1 MSMPRVSKG
10 ETPARH
16 GLLLAAGLLT
26 LCVAAHAQEKPQ
38 FGQPASHLEIAPW
51 DITAEP
57 DGNGLPE
64 GGGTAREG
72 AAIYAVRCQS
82 CHGENGAGGPAT
94 RLAGIQGTIGAK
106 TARVRTIGTFW
117 PYATTVFNYVFTAMP
132 FQNTKS
138 LTHDETYA
146 VTAYLL
152 YLNHIIGEDEMMHA
166 DTLPKVRMPNRDYF
180 VQHVT
185 E

>member
-1 MSMPRVSKG
+1 MQILPRSERCRRTG
-10 ETPARH
+10 DPT
-16 GLLLAAGLLT
+16 
-26 LCVAAHAQEKPQ
+26 C
-38 FGQPASHLEIAPW
+38 
-51 DITAEP
+51 
-57 DGNGLPE
+57 GNP
-64 GGGTAREG
+64 R
-72 AAIYAVRCQS
+72 
-82 CHGENGAGGPAT
+82 
-94 RLAGIQGTIGAK
+94 TIGAK

-152 YLNHIIGEDEMMHA
+152 YLNGIIGEDEVVDA
-166 DTLPKVRMPNRDYF
+166 ATLPKVKMPNHDYF
-180 VQHVT
+180 VTPVV

>member
-1 MSMPRVSKG
+1 MSMPRISKS
-10 ETPARH
+10 ETPARP
-16 GLLLAAGLLT
+16 GLLLAAVLLA
-26 LCVAAHAQEKPQ
+26 LCSSAQAQEKPR
-38 FGQPASHLEIAPW
+38 FGQPAGAEEIAPW

-57 DGNGLPE
+57 DGDSLPQ
-64 GGGTAREG
+64 GSGTAREG
-72 AAIYAVRCQS
+72 AAIYAARCQS

-152 YLNHIIGEDEMMHA
+152 HLNHIIGEDEMMNA
-166 DTLPKVRMPNRDYF
+166 DTLPKVKMPNRDYF

>member
-1 MSMPRVSKG
+1 MSMPRISKG
-10 ETPARH
+10 EAPARH
-16 GLLLAAGLLT
+16 GLLFAAGLLA
-26 LCVAAHAQEKPQ
+26 LCGTAHAQEKLR
-38 FGQPASHLEIAPW
+38 FGQPASPQEIAPW

-57 DGNGLPE
+57 DGDGLPE

-82 CHGENGAGGPAT
+82 CHGEDGAGGPAT

-106 TARVRTIGTFW
+106 TALVRTVGTFW

-132 FQNTKS
+132 FQTTKS

-152 YLNHIIGEDEMMHA
+152 SLNRIIGEDEVMNA
-166 DTLPKVRMPNRDYF
+166 TTLPKVKMPNRDYF

>member
-1 MSMPRVSKG
+1 MSMLKNPEPRAPVRCRLIVG
-10 ETPARH
+10 ATVV
-16 GLLLAAGLLT
+16 
-26 LCVAAHAQEKPQ
+26 VACGASYAQEKPH
-38 FGQPASHLEIAPW
+38 FGQPATSEEISAW

-57 DGNGLPE
+57 DGEGLPP
-64 GGGTAREG
+64 GSGTARQG
-72 AAIYAVRCQS
+72 AAVYAAQCRS
-82 CHGENGAGGPAT
+82 CHGEKGAGGPAT
-94 RLAGIQGTIGAK
+94 RLAGVQGTIGAK

-117 PYATTVFNYVFTAMP
+117 PYATTIFNYVFTAMP

-138 LTHDETYA
+138 LTHEETYA

-152 YLNHIIGEDEMMHA
+152 YLNGVIGEDDVMNA
-166 DTLPKVRMPNRDYF
+166 DTLPKVKMPNHDYF

>member
-1 MSMPRVSKG
+1 MLERPEGR
-10 ETPARH
+10 TLAHRR
-16 GLLLAAGLLT
+16 LL
-26 LCVAAHAQEKPQ
+26 VAAALIAACGTSLAQERPR
-38 FGQPASHLEIAPW
+38 FGQPATAEEILPW

-57 DGNGLPE
+57 DGDGLPA
-64 GGGTAREG
+64 GSGTVRQG
-72 AAIYAVRCQS
+72 AAVYAAQCRS
-82 CHGENGAGGPAT
+82 CHGENGTGGPAA
-94 RLAGIQGTIGAK
+94 RLAGVQGTIGAK

-152 YLNHIIGEDEMMHA
+152 YLNGIIGQDEVMDA
-166 DTLPKVRMPNRDYF
+166 VTLPKVKMPNRDYF
-180 VQHVT
+180 VMHVT